1 MSEDKYRVVIAEDYT
16 ILRKGLK
23 ALLMTYPQMEVVGE
37 AQNGHEAIHQVETL
51 KPDLLL
57 LDLSMPRL
65 NGLEAIRE
73 IKKKSIQTRI
83 LVLTVHKEED
93 YILAAFEA
101 GADGY
106 ILKEAS
112 HNEFEVALDS
122 VLSGKRYMSPD
133 ISEMVIEGYLIGKK
147 AIKKETS
154 WDTLTPREREILKLV
169 AEGHTSK
176 KVAEM
181 LFLSVKTV
189 DRHRANLMKKLN
201 LHSTSALTALAM
213 EKGLISR

>member
-1 MSEDKYRVVIAEDYT
+1 MSEDKYRVVIAEDYA

-23 ALLMTYPQMEVVGE
+23 ALLTTYPRMEVVGE
-37 AQNGHEAIHQVETL
+37 AQNGYEAIHQVETL

-65 NGLEAIRE
+65 HGLDAIRE
-73 IKKKSIQTRI
+73 IKKKSVRTRI

-154 WDTLTPREREILKLV
+154 WDTLTAREREILKLV

-176 KVAEM
+176 KIAAV
-181 LFLSVKTV
+181 LFLSAKTV
-189 DRHRANLMKKLN
+189 ERHRANLMKKLN
-201 LHSTSALTALAM
+201 LHSTPALTALAL